1 MSTGR
6 ARPKFSEYSVQL
18 REKQKLRRMYGVL
31 EGQFRRY
38 FEMADR
44 AKGVTGE
51 TLLQLLERRLDNI
64 VYRIGFATSRSEA
77 RQLVRHGHFRVN
89 GRKVNVPSYLVRA
102 GDTVSVRER
111 SQKVTR
117 IQEALELAQRR
128 GVPDWLEVDPRVVRG
143 PREGAAGALRSDDAH
158 QREAGRRA
166 LFQVADGNRGRRPWS
181 FRKHESST
189 PEAVLQSNWRE
200 LIKPK
205 RLEVEEKSLTPT
217 YGKFFGEPF
226 ERGYGTT
233 IGNAL
238 RRVLLSSL
246 QGAAIVAVRVNGVL
260 HEFSTLPGV
269 AEDVTDIVL
278 NLKEVRVKLNDGA
291 TEEIAHI
298 RVRGERRG
306 DGGRH
311 PGRPAG
317 RDPEPEASTSPPSP
331 KDAELDMEL
340 VIRLGRGYVPAERNK
355 REGDAVGT
363 IPIDA
368 IFSPVTKVNFVVT
381 NARVGQRTDYDKL
394 TPRGAHRRQR
404 ASRGRGRVRRTHPAG
419 PARHLR
425 QLRGAAGRRRGRVQP
440 RDRRSTRTSSGRS
453 RTSSSACARRTAC
466 RTPTSA
472 TSASWCRRPSR
483 RC

>member
-1 MSTGR
+1 MD
-6 ARPKFSEYSVQL
+6 FQ
-18 REKQKLRRMYGVL
+18 
-31 EGQFRRY
+31 
-38 FEMADR
+38 
-44 AKGVTGE
+44 E
-51 TLLQLLERRLDNI
+51 T
-64 VYRIGFATSRSEA
+64 
-77 RQLVRHGHFRVN
+77 
-89 GRKVNVPSYLVRA
+89 
-102 GDTVSVRER
+102 
-111 SQKVTR
+111 
-117 IQEALELAQRR
+117 
-128 GVPDWLEVDPRVVRG
+128 
-143 PREGAAGALRSDDAH
+143 
-158 QREAGRRA
+158 
-166 LFQVADGNRGRRPWS
+166 
-181 FRKHESST
+181 ESST

-217 YGKFFGEPF
+217 FGKFFGEPF

-269 AEDVTDIVL
+269 AEDITDIVL

-298 RVRGERRG
+298 RVRGERAVTAA
-306 DGGRH
+306 DIQ
-311 PGRPAG
+311 AG
-317 RDPEPEASTSPPSP
+317 PRVEILNPQQHVATLA

-340 VIRLGRGYVPAERNK
+340 VLRLGRGYVPAERNK
-355 REGDAVGT
+355 RETDAVGT

-394 TPRGAHRRQR
+394 SLEVTTDGGVRPGL
-404 ASRGRGRVRRTHPAG
+404 GRVRRTHPAG

-425 QLRGAAGRRRGRVQP
+425 QLRGAAGWRRGESSRETPVNENLYRP
-440 RDRRSTRTSSGRS
+440 VEDLELSVRSANCLQNADIRY
-453 RTSSSACARRTAC
+453 
-466 RTPTSA
+466 
-472 TSASWCRRPSR
+472 SASWSRRPSR